1 MVGLFS
7 VSLRIASSSEMR
19 DNSPQLDK
27 MGKKT
32 KIREKTK
39 TCSSVGV
46 PPGGVALSVLTNATV
61 CPAPVSDRASMETNS
76 SISQLIASAI

>member
-27 MGKKT
+27 MGKKNEN
-32 KIREKTK
+32 KRKNKNMLISRGAAGRGGPE
-39 TCSSVGV
+39 CPDQRYGLPCPGV
-46 PPGGVALSVLTNATV
+46 
-61 CPAPVSDRASMETNS
+61 
-76 SISQLIASAI
+76 